1 MTERK
6 EHEIGGKDQQLYS
19 NLSIKCAGSAERRQ
33 CFIFN
38 LLLCSLHFNGSKTT
52 YEEGLGK
59 RGKNSNEFFFKT
71 PEQNKRLMR
80 LRIIS
85 EWRTNEER
93 ILDISWSSMVN
104 GGERQRKEEL
114 ILMQAVATNTSLKH
128 IQFHWCENL
137 HMKEQAKK
145 SLSGNRVQNAKC
157 YTE

>member
-38 LLLCSLHFNGSKTT
+38 LLLCSLDFNGSKTT

-59 RGKNSNEFFFKT
+59 QGKNSNEFFFKT

-85 EWRTNEER
+85 ERRTNEER
-93 ILDISWSSMVN
+93 ILDIS
-104 GGERQRKEEL
+104 
-114 ILMQAVATNTSLKH
+114 
-128 IQFHWCENL
+128 
-137 HMKEQAKK
+137 
-145 SLSGNRVQNAKC
+145 
-157 YTE
+157 